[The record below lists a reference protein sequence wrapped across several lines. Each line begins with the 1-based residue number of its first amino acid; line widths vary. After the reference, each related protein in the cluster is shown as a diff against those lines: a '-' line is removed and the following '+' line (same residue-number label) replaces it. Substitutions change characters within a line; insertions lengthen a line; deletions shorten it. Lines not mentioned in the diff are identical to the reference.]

1 MSSSRS
7 SEASSPGPSSL
18 GTGASGTGQQRPP
31 LNIFPQPAAEDW
43 RTLADKALK
52 GAEFASLRS
61 ETRDGISIEP
71 LYPRAADAAP
81 IAARSGPWRIV
92 QRIDHPE
99 PTAASRQAL
108 ADLSG
113 GADGLALVFAGA
125 PSAAGFGLPE
135 SEEAI
140 ATALEGVE
148 LPAIHLRL
156 EPGADAVQTARRVA
170 ALVAKMN
177 FSPADCSIAFGIDPI
192 GRFARFGGDISSV
205 DFFALAVLLREL
217 ETAGFAGT
225 VLEADGRIYHSAGA
239 SEAQELAAVVATI
252 AGLVRGL
259 AAEGLSPGEVL
270 PKIGVTL
277 AAGHDQFATIGKFR
291 AVSLLTRRL
300 GEVCG
305 VSDFSP
311 RLHGETASRMMMA
324 ADAHNNLIR
333 TTIAAFSAAA
343 GGAQTLGVLGFS
355 SAHGLPDRAARR
367 YARNIQHLLMAE
379 SGIHHLDD
387 PAAGSGAVEALTD
400 ALCEKSW
407 AEFQAIEAE
416 GGILKSLIDQ
426 AFTGRIAKA
435 RKALLEKIA
444 DGASP
449 FVGATLYPNPK
460 EPEIAVEASQIP
472 QQSGLLTPLSAAEIT
487 ALTANEKVSA

>member
-1 MSSSRS
+1 MSSSQS
-7 SEASSPGPSSL
+7 SEASSPG
-18 GTGASGTGQQRPP
+18 TGASETGPQRPP
-31 LNIFPQPAAEDW
+31 LNIFPQPSAEDW

-52 GAEFASLRS
+52 GADFSTLQS
-61 ETRDGISIEP
+61 STRDGIAIEP

-81 IAARSGPWRIV
+81 IAPRSGPWRIV
-92 QRIDHPE
+92 QRIDHPDAE
-99 PTAASRQAL
+99 AASRQAL

-113 GADGLALVFAGA
+113 GADGLALIFDGA
-125 PSAAGFGLPE
+125 PSAAGFGLPAT
-135 SEEAI
+135 EEAL
-140 ATALEGVE
+140 ATVLEGVE

-156 EPGADAVQTARRVA
+156 EPGDHGVRTARRVA
-170 ALVAKMN
+170 ALIAQKNV
-177 FSPADCSIAFGIDPI
+177 SPADCSVSFGVDPI
-192 GRFARFGGDISSV
+192 GRIARFGGDISSV
-205 DFFALAVLLREL
+205 DFSALAALLNEL
-217 ETAGFAGT
+217 KTAGFAGP

-239 SEAQELAAVVATI
+239 SEAQELAAVLATI

-259 AAEGLSPGEVL
+259 AGEGLSPGEVL

-291 AVSLLTRRL
+291 AMSLLTRRL

-305 VSDFSP
+305 VADFSP

-343 GGAQTLGVLGFS
+343 GGAQTLAVLGFS

-387 PAAGSGAVEALTD
+387 PAAGSGAVEAFTD

-426 AFTGRIAKA
+426 VFTGRIAKA
-435 RKALLEKIA
+435 RKALLDKIA

-460 EPEIAVEASQIP
+460 EPEVSVEASEIKP
-472 QQSGLLTPLSAAEIT
+472 QSGLLTPLSAAEIT
-487 ALTANEKVSA
+487 ALTAKEEVPA